1 MVNRLKYLVG
11 GIVYII
17 FTIPLFLVA
26 IVADA
31 FNSYSLSNWV
41 RKCVN
46 WLSDSLLSEAE
57 EILPLPSEM
66 ISKRPK
72 IPENEDATATTDDDT
87 TISGAQEYRQVQ
99 TTWYKEAL
107 GYVLMIPLTIIT
119 MLLFLLGGFL
129 KFQPLIACGF
139 SLGRFLMDLFGIE
152 DDFVYEKYEHVNEL
166 RNETN
171 IDAKTK

>member
-1 MVNRLKYLVG
+1 M
-11 GIVYII
+11 
-17 FTIPLFLVA
+17 
-26 IVADA
+26 ADA

-66 ISKRPK
+66 ISKRSK
-72 IPENEDATATTDDDT
+72 NPENYDTTTDDDT
-87 TISGAQEYRQVQ
+87 TISGAQEYRQAQ

-119 MLLFLLGGFL
+119 MLLFLVGGFL

-166 RNETN
+166 RNEMN